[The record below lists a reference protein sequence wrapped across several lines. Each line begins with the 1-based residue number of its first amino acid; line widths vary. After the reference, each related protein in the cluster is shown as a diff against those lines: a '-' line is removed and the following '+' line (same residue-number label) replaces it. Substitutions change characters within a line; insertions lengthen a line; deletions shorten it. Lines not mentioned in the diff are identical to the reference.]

1 MNPARRRIPLIALA
15 AAALMLTGCTA
26 TPASEPAASASPKPS
41 AAPTVEPAPVDPLTT
56 VDEIVVRPE
65 HLDLNDADGEVVV
78 ALSYDADA
86 TEFVDTLT
94 AVLGTSPETSEQAA
108 SMETP
113 PVTQYQW
120 DGLLVADDH
129 EPDVLTEGGGPIGP
143 FDMNLAVH
151 FMAPTLGDGVTVRTV
166 NGFRPGDDAQDLA
179 AELGEPWTGNG
190 YDQVRVETGDPIG
203 ERRPGFT
210 YENAYS
216 VAVNTWEWRGAS
228 NTIFAPWNFGIGH
241 V

>member
-1 MNPARRRIPLIALA
+1 VNPARRRLPLIALA
-15 AAALMLTGCTA
+15 ASALVLAGCAATA
-26 TPASEPAASASPKPS
+26 TPEPVASASPKPS
-41 AAPTVEPAPVDPLTT
+41 ATPATEPTPVDPLTT
-56 VDEIVVRPE
+56 VAEIVVRPE
-65 HLDLNDADGEVVV
+65 HLDLHDASGEIVTT
-78 ALSYDADA
+78 LSYDAEA
-86 TEFVDTLT
+86 MEFVDTLT
-94 AVLGTSPETSEQAA
+94 TVLGASPETSEQAA

-113 PVTQYQW
+113 PVTEYQW

-129 EPDVLTEGGGPIGP
+129 EADVLAEGSGPIGP

-151 FMAPTLGDGVTVRTV
+151 VMAPTLGDGVTVRTV
-166 NGFRPGDDAQDLA
+166 NGFRPGGDAQVLA

-203 ERRPGFT
+203 ERHPGFT